1 MPTDLT
7 IWIRREDDVPDTDDI
22 ISVKRLPGSLFE
34 VTYRDG
40 DIGTRYVQKYNKLEI
55 QAYFGTL
62 LSALTLDRCPF
73 KYIQIGMNGFP
84 NTQYAIDE
92 LAVNNAV
99 WQVIFASIN
108 WCLEG
113 HWVSQSAASSQ
124 AAQSSQ
130 TTSAPP
136 PSTSYG
142 SRQYQYRSPSFASD
156 W

>member
-7 IWIRREDDVPDTDDI
+7 IWIRREDDVPATDDV

-40 DIGTRYVQKYNKLEI
+40 DIGTRYVQTYNKQEL
-55 QAYFGTL
+55 QTYFGTML
-62 LSALTLDRCPF
+62 NALTLDRSPF
-73 KYIQIGMNGFP
+73 KYLQVGMNGFP
-84 NTQYAIDE
+84 NTQYAIEDISI
-92 LAVNNAV
+92 NNSV
-99 WQVIFASIN
+99 WQVILTTIN
-108 WCLEG
+108 WCLDG
-113 HWVSQSAASSQ
+113 HWVSQLAAASQ

-136 PSTSYG
+136 PSTLYG
-142 SRQYQYRSPSFASD
+142 SHEHQYRSHYSSE